1 MALKLPIFP
10 SMMSHANREYLTNT
24 NNLSVTFLFICCH
37 HSIGYISLSHGT
49 IGNGTHNCTN
59 NLVSPTSNILFPSS
73 IISFLNFQNYKFFSF
88 FLYFLF
94 FYFSIFFFFLFF
106 IFSKF
111 FIFLFFLFFRFFRFF
126 PYSDVKQICISQ

>member
-94 FYFSIFFFFLFF
+94 FYFFFFFYFLSFLNSLFF
-106 IFSKF
+106 YFFYFSDF
-111 FIFLFFLFFRFFRFF
+111 SDFF
-126 PYSDVKQICISQ
+126 PYSDVKHICISQ